1 MSTFAEDLRPYFAMG
16 MSYDVIIG
24 HSFGGTVLLSLLPFL
39 PKMKE
44 ITVILVDPVLE
55 LSGANI
61 RDTNIFLRNVA
72 KAKSADDLMTENPTW
87 SRPDCVSM
95 ALGISACASANIRD
109 VFEVNIQV

>member
-1 MSTFAEDLRPYFAMG
+1 MD

-24 HSFGGTVLLSLLPFL
+24 HSFGGTVLLSLFPFL
-39 PKMKE
+39 PKTKE

-55 LSGANI
+55 LSDANLKG
-61 RDTNIFLRNVA
+61 DTNIFLRNAA
-72 KAKSADDLMTENPTW
+72 KAKSADDLMAENPTW